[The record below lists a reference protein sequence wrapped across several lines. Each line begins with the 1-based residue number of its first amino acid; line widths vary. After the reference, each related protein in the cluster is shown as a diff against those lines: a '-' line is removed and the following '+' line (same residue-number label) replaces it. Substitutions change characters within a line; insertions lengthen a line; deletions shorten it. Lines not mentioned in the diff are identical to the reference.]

1 MIFQFLSVILIA
13 CTTSKAFAKPLTKE
27 EEEFYINAMCNG
39 DENAKEVLIERNL
52 RLVAHIAKKYNNIG
66 NGYNEEL
73 ISIGTVGLIKGVNS
87 FNPTKNTK
95 IATYVA
101 RCIENEILMSLRTS
115 KKYRNDISIQEPV
128 SYDNDGNEVS
138 ILDKLHDTKED
149 TEHQVEINFQ
159 IEDML
164 KNIDEKLTDTEK
176 YIIIERYGI
185 NTTEK
190 TQKELAKKLN
200 ISRSYVSR
208 IEKKA
213 LLKLRKNMK

>member
-1 MIFQFLSVILIA
+1 MIFSIFGFILLA
-13 CTTSKAFAKPLTKE
+13 CSSSKAFAKPLSKDE
-27 EEEFYINAMCNG
+27 EEYYINAMCNG
-39 DENAKEVLIERNL
+39 DEEAKNILIERNL
-52 RLVAHIAKKYNNIG
+52 RLVAHIAKKYNNTG
-66 NGYNEEL
+66 VNYNEEL
-73 ISIGTVGLIKGVNS
+73 ISIGTIGLIKGINS
-87 FNPTKNTK
+87 FNPTKKTK

-138 ILDKLHDTKED
+138 ILDKLYDLKEN
-149 TEHQVEINFQ
+149 TEDIVETNFQVEK
-159 IEDML
+159 ML
-164 KNIDEKLTDTEK
+164 KNINSVLNETEQF
-176 YIIIERYGI
+176 IIIERYGI

-190 TQKELAKKLN
+190 TQKELAEKLG

-213 LLKLRKNMK
+213 LLKLRKNMN